1 MPKGGIYLSAIGYIQ
16 VRAYTSNAQIP
27 LEDVAV
33 LVTTPDGQAIAMRLT
48 DKSGKIDPIPIT
60 VPDLSSS
67 QTPNTGIVPFT
78 TVNIYARLENY
89 EQIESES
96 TQVFADTVTIQDL
109 EMIPLSE
116 LPDQWSK
123 TEIFRT
129 PAQNL

>member
-1 MPKGGIYLSAIGYIQ
+1 M
-16 VRAYTSNAQIP
+16 
-27 LEDVAV
+27 
-33 LVTTPDGQAIAMRLT
+33 VTTPDGQAIAMRIT

-67 QTPNTGIVPFT
+67 QSPNTGIVPFAS
-78 TVNIYARLENY
+78 VNIYARLEDY

>member
-1 MPKGGIYLSAIGYIQ
+1 M
-16 VRAYTSNAQIP
+16 
-27 LEDVAV
+27 
-33 LVTTPDGQAIAMRLT
+33 VTTPDGQAIAMRIT

-67 QTPNTGIVPFT
+67 QTPNTGIVPFAS
-78 TVNIYARLENY
+78 VNIYARLENY

-116 LPDQWSK
+116 FPDQWSK

>member
-1 MPKGGIYLSAIGYIQ
+1 M
-16 VRAYTSNAQIP
+16 
-27 LEDVAV
+27 
-33 LVTTPDGQAIAMRLT
+33 VTTPDGQAIAMRIT
-48 DKSGKIDPIPIT
+48 DKSGKIEPIPIT
-60 VPDLSSS
+60 VPDLSTS
-67 QTPNTGIVPFT
+67 QTPNTGIIPFT

>member
-1 MPKGGIYLSAIGYIQ
+1 M
-16 VRAYTSNAQIP
+16 
-27 LEDVAV
+27 
-33 LVTTPDGQAIAMRLT
+33 VTTPDGQAIAMRIT

-67 QTPNTGIVPFT
+67 QSPNTGIVPFAS
-78 TVNIYARLENY
+78 VNIYARLENY

-96 TQVFADTVTIQDL
+96 AQVFADTVTIQDL